1 MLYEHKMGPKKQN
14 RQKQSSSQPTKR
26 RRLMDT
32 TPNHQSTVEATMVQT
47 ISAAVT
53 DNVLG
58 QLRKAGILP
67 QDQANEE
74 PRVHLTSVP
83 AQGTSTSNHEAAGHL
98 VEMSTS
104 APTANESSEIVS
116 AYNESIQ
123 LPALLFA
130 NNNQCIQPDGHRISQ
145 VGTKC
150 SKIPNMHTRQPETRK
165 LLENIADLTVAAL
178 APSTQATYN
187 RAWKIFTS
195 FCTTYGVANSLP
207 ANVSTIALFVSFLFT
222 QSFSPRTISTYLSA
236 LGYLHKI
243 SAQSDPTQAFL
254 IQKMIAGTYRLR
266 NTFDIRLPITHS
278 ILNQIIDS
286 VPQVTADEYDH
297 KLYIAIFLFAFS
309 AFARIGELICTP
321 SQTAEVIQLSDV
333 SFTNQDGL
341 VAKATVCFR
350 KFKHNSAGPP
360 KYITFSH
367 GNCKISALDAILTYL
382 RVRSNK
388 PGPFFLSKSGLPVMR
403 VCFDKILNKCLNSC
417 GLDSN
422 RYKGH
427 SFRIGAATYAAE
439 KGLSDAQIRSMGRWS
454 SNAFQ
459 KYIRP
464 TS

>member
-1 MLYEHKMGPKKQN
+1 MLYEHKIGPKKQN

-74 PRVHLTSVP
+74 PRVHLTSMT
-83 AQGTSTSNHEAAGHL
+83 AQGTSTSNREAAGHFI
-98 VEMSTS
+98 EMSTS

-123 LPALLFA
+123 LPVLLFA
-130 NNNQCIQPDGHRISQ
+130 NKNDQCMQPDGHRISQ

-178 APSTQATYN
+178 APSIQATYN

-222 QSFSPRTISTYLSA
+222 QSFSPRTIST
-236 LGYLHKI
+236 I
-243 SAQSDPTQAFL
+243 S
-254 IQKMIAGTYRLR
+254 
-266 NTFDIRLPITHS
+266 
-278 ILNQIIDS
+278 
-286 VPQVTADEYDH
+286 E
-297 KLYIAIFLFAFS
+297 
-309 AFARIGELICTP
+309 
-321 SQTAEVIQLSDV
+321 
-333 SFTNQDGL
+333 
-341 VAKATVCFR
+341 
-350 KFKHNSAGPP
+350 
-360 KYITFSH
+360 
-367 GNCKISALDAILTYL
+367 
-382 RVRSNK
+382 
-388 PGPFFLSKSGLPVMR
+388 
-403 VCFDKILNKCLNSC
+403 DK
-417 GLDSN
+417 
-422 RYKGH
+422 R
-427 SFRIGAATYAAE
+427 E
-439 KGLSDAQIRSMGRWS
+439 KKDK
-454 SNAFQ
+454 ND
-459 KYIRP
+459 KK
-464 TS
+464 